1 MRSAWF
7 GAVFSAV
14 FFSGFGAHAQAFPDN
29 GVFDRFLNA
38 GAPECVPVKAFESV
52 SKVTELSPAQ
62 FEFVRAI
69 YVTLPP
75 MSRRLPPGDHAVIAK
90 ADGVAM
96 LALVSDGQA
105 CARFL
110 APDFILAMLNEVG
123 RGRAVPVGTPA
134 VVQRQVIAPYR
145 FLPQIGL

>member
-7 GAVFSAV
+7 GAAFSAV
-14 FFSGFGAHAQAFPDN
+14 FFSGLGAQAQAFPDN
-29 GVFDRFLNA
+29 GVFDKFLNA
-38 GAPECVPVKAFESV
+38 SAPQCLPVKAFDSV
-52 SKVTELSPAQ
+52 SKVSELSPAQ

-75 MSRRLPPGDHAVIAK
+75 ISRQLPPGDHAVIAK

-96 LALVSDGQA
+96 LALVGDGQA

-110 APDFILAMLNEVG
+110 APKFILSMLDEVG

-134 VVQRQVIAPYR
+134 VVQRQVAQPYR
-145 FLPQIGL
+145 FLPQIRL